1 MVANTRS
8 QKGGVE
14 VNNLLILLHFEKS
27 CCSALQSNRCSVWS
41 AGVNSY
47 KTHVAERRNRN
58 KTMLKDVA
66 PILKS
71 TAKKTKRKN
80 NLKLEVKK
88 KKN

>member
-27 CCSALQSNRCSVWS
+27 CCSALQSILDRCSVWS
-41 AGVNSY
+41 AGVNTY

-71 TAKKTKRKN
+71 TAKKKKVKTTS
-80 NLKLEVKK
+80 NLK
-88 KKN
+88 